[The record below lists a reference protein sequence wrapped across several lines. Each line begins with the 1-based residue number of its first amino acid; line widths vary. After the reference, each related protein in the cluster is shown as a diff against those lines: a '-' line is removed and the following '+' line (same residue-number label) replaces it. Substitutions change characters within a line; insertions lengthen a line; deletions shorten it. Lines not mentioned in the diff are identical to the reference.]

1 MKKQD
6 PSLCCLKDT
15 HFKYKDAYRLKV
27 TDADGSYSYS
37 ALREVTISNANG
49 LNLNEFVPNPA
60 NTVSNLSYTLGNAVN
75 NLRISILD
83 ITGKE
88 VSVLYEGS
96 KPSGE
101 YVLDLD
107 VANLS
112 SGVYTVI
119 FNVDGSVAAKTLN
132 VVK

>member
-1 MKKQD
+1 MF
-6 PSLCCLKDT
+6 T
-15 HFKYKDAYRLKV
+15 
-27 TDADGSYSYS
+27 
-37 ALREVTISNANG
+37 
-49 LNLNEFVPNPA
+49 LNEFVPNPA
-60 NTVSNLSYTLGNAVN
+60 NIVSNLSYTLGNAVN